1 MKYKEYGIWAVRS
14 GNSIF
19 GSAEAWYKNNGVPIK
34 FSSEKEAQEYADNLN
49 KTATANCSYFVKEMK
64 DFNAF

>member
-19 GSAEAWYKNNGVPIK
+19 GSAEAWCKNNGVPIK
-34 FSSEKEAQEYADNLN
+34 FSSEKE
-49 KTATANCSYFVKEMK
+49 VKYE
-64 DFNAF
+64 